1 MDMEEMMKGIG
12 TKISIFVLM
21 MAALLPQAVFAAGE
35 KADLVIIVADTRGLT
50 GILHA
55 WGTLYNESHL
65 YFALLTIVL
74 IPTIGLLF
82 GTIADIVMKTIGID
96 LEHRELSEH

>member
-1 MDMEEMMKGIG
+1 MEEMMKGIG

-35 KADLVIIVADTRGLT
+35 KADLVIIVADTRLLS
-50 GILHA
+50 GILKA

-65 YFALLTIVL
+65 YFSLLTIVL
-74 IPTIGLLF
+74 IPVIGFLF
-82 GTIADIVMKTIGID
+82 GTIADIVMKGIGID